1 MIVVIDTSSLLSLV
15 RYYLPFDQNNK
26 LLNFIKKEIQNHNI
40 IVIDEVL
47 NECKLVSGKLVVKK
61 LDFLI
66 DKDFLKAHKIPVKT
80 ENLIPPSPKK
90 FYNLVDNNFTTT
102 NAKKLNSAQFEQRKK
117 EFLDSADARMIIYLL
132 TQISKNSFEKIIL
145 VTEETEGSNDLKAF
159 KKLPAICKIL
169 DIEVKT
175 LPELLEIYTDI
186 NFSFE

>member
-26 LLNFIKKEIQNHNI
+26 LFNFIKKEIQNHNI
-40 IVIDEVL
+40 VVIDEVL
-47 NECKLVSGKLVVKK
+47 NECKFVSGKLVIKK

-66 DKDFLKAHKIPVKT
+66 DKDFLKAHKIPFKT
-80 ENLIPPSPKK
+80 ENLIPPSPAK

-102 NAKKLNSAQFEQRKK
+102 NAKRLNSAQFEQQKK

-145 VTEETEGSNDLKAF
+145 VTEETEGSNDNKAF
-159 KKLPAICKIL
+159 KKLPAISKIL
-169 DIEVKT
+169 NIEVKT
-175 LPELLEIYTDI
+175 LPELLELYSEI
-186 NFSFE
+186 NISFE

>member
-40 IVIDEVL
+40 VVIDEVL

-66 DKDFLKAHKIPVKT
+66 DKDFLKTHKIPVKT

-90 FYNLVDNNFTTT
+90 FYNLVDNTFITT
-102 NAKKLNSAQFEQRKK
+102 NAKRLNSAQFEQQKK

-159 KKLPAICKIL
+159 KKLPAISKIL
-169 DIEVKT
+169 NIEVKT
-175 LPELLEIYTDI
+175 LPELLELYTDI